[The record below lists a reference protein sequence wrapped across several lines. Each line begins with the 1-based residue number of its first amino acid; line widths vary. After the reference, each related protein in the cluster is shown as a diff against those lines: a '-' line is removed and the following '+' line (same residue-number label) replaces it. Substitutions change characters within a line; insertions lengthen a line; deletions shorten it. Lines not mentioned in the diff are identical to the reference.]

1 MAASAIPICWARSP
15 EDVRGA
21 LAVRER
27 VFCIEQGVPLT
38 VEIDE
43 RDDQALHLVALQGE
57 GGRVIGTLRLLFS
70 GGVAKVGR
78 VAVDRDWRGLG
89 IASRML
95 EIALSKARE
104 QGYREALLASQLDA
118 TGLYERAGF
127 AVDSEPFD
135 EAGITHVWMR
145 RPLLGMSA

>member
-1 MAASAIPICWARSP
+1 MAAAAIPIRWATGP
-15 EDVRGA
+15 ADVRGA
-21 LAVRER
+21 FAVRER
-27 VFCIEQGVPLT
+27 VFCVEQGVPLS

-43 RDDQALHLVALQGE
+43 HDDEALHLVALE
-57 GGRVIGTLRLLFS
+57 RDGGRVIGTLRLLSS

-95 EIALSKARE
+95 ELALAEARE

-135 EAGITHVWMR
+135 EVGITHVWMR
-145 RPLLGMSA
+145 RALLGTTA

>member
-1 MAASAIPICWARSP
+1 MADAAIPIHWARGP

-21 LAVRER
+21 FAVRER
-27 VFCIEQGVPLT
+27 VFCIEQGVPLS

-43 RDDQALHLVALQGE
+43 HDDEALHLVALQGD
-57 GGRVIGTLRLLFS
+57 GGRVIGTLRLLSS

-104 QGYREALLASQLDA
+104 QGCGEALLASQLDA

-135 EAGITHVWMR
+135 EVGITHVWMR
-145 RPLLGMSA
+145 RPLLRTSA